1 MRLPGGGWAWCGD
14 WVVDHHTPGGTDKD
28 GWQYAKDFPASYHP
42 EPGFTDYV
50 RRRVLPLAD
59 PGHVTP
65 SSLLIGCRRR
75 WARRCRLQTSGPW
88 TRAGTTKLL
97 DISLQPFRD
106 SETEVGSSNT
116 LRNWPI

>member
-65 SSLLIGCRRR
+65 VLTPDWLQAAVGAAVSAADERPLDQGGHHQAARHQPPALQRQRDRGGEPRLLI
-75 WARRCRLQTSGPW
+75 
-88 TRAGTTKLL
+88 
-97 DISLQPFRD
+97 
-106 SETEVGSSNT
+106 
-116 LRNWPI
+116 